1 MFCVNCG
8 NSMTPGGRFCFHCG
22 AQRKGSGAKEVA
34 DQDPLIGRTIDSRY
48 HIDAKLGAGGMGA
61 VYRATRLLIGDVAAV
76 KILHSEQVEN
86 PEMMERFRRE
96 AQAAARLKHPNA
108 VAIYD
113 FGVSGEGLVYLVME
127 LVEGENLRAFVR
139 RRGPLN
145 SQTAGEIISQACA
158 ALDEAHRFNIVHRD
172 IKPDNIVVTTTP
184 TGLRVKVLDFG
195 IAKLQ
200 DLTVDADHLT
210 QPGAMMGTPHYMSP
224 EQCLGEEIDGRSDIY
239 SLGIVLYEMLT
250 GTVPFNSLTPTAIV
264 VQQVTK
270 APPSLRTINNT
281 VTPAVEAV
289 VLRALEKQPQA
300 RPQTAGALMQELT
313 AAITGVRIT
322 QPVIPDTSQINIFSL
337 DMTNAPEVEPI
348 TQFSTPISESIT
360 LPGPHLFPRDA
371 VTSSPKSN
379 RLMPLLIA
387 AFLVLIIG
395 GGVAAW
401 LLVPPGGEMQTTET
415 QTSQDSS
422 GKTPSDAS
430 PSADNTTTDTGSA
443 ILPEPP
449 AGMAYVPGG
458 EFLMGS
464 DTGDEY
470 ERPQHSVIVNPF
482 FIDLN
487 EVTNEEYEEF
497 IEATGHKAP
506 PSWANGHHK
515 PGTARR
521 PVTGVDW
528 DDAKAYAEWK
538 GKRLPTEEEWE
549 FAARGTDGRRF
560 PWGDQ
565 WKPQAANAASTGHA
579 HPDNVGGHPTGLS
592 PFGAFDM
599 VGNVWEW
606 TASDFTPYSGGQ
618 TSANSTDES
627 KVVRGG
633 SYRSRMNE
641 ATTTVRRG
649 RPARGDQDYGDVGI
663 RCAKDATP

>member
-1 MFCVNCG
+1 
-8 NSMTPGGRFCFHCG
+8 MTPGGRFCFHCG
-22 AQRKGSGAKEVA
+22 NQRKDSSAKEIT

-48 HIDAKLGAGGMGA
+48 HIDAKVGAGAMGT
-61 VYRATRLLIGDVAAV
+61 VYCATRLLIGDLVAV

-86 PEMMERFRRE
+86 PEMLERFRRE

-113 FGVSGEGLVYLVME
+113 FGVSSDGLVYLVME

-145 SQTAGEIISQACA
+145 LQTAGEIISQACA

-184 TGLRVKVLDFG
+184 TGLRIKVLDFG

-250 GTVPFNSLTPTAIV
+250 GTVPFNSPTSTAIV

-300 RPQTAGALMQELT
+300 RPQTAGAFMQELT

-322 QPVIPDTSQINIFSL
+322 QPVIPDTSQINDVPPASSL
-337 DMTNAPEVEPI
+337 GTAKAPEVEPI
-348 TQFSTPISESIT
+348 TQFSTPLSESVT
-360 LPGPHLFPRDA
+360 LPGPHLFPSEA
-371 VTSSPKSN
+371 AGSPPKSS
-379 RLMPLLIA
+379 RLVPLLIT
-387 AFLVLIIG
+387 AFLLLIMG
-395 GGVAAW
+395 GAAAAW
-401 LLVPPGGEMQTTET
+401 LLRAPGGVKQTTET

-422 GKTPSDAS
+422 GETPSDAS
-430 PSADNTTTDTGSA
+430 QSADNTITEPDSA
-443 ILPEPP
+443 VPPEPP
-449 AGMAYVPGG
+449 PGMAYVPGG
-458 EFLMGS
+458 EFMMGS
-464 DTGDEY
+464 EIGDEL
-470 ERPQHSVIVNPF
+470 ERPPHSVSVNAF
-482 FIDLN
+482 FIDLY
-487 EVTNEEYEEF
+487 EVTNEEYKEF

-506 PSWANGHHK
+506 QGWSNGHYR

-528 DDAKAYAEWK
+528 DDANAYAEWK
-538 GKRLPTEEEWE
+538 GKRLPSEEEWE
-549 FAARGTDGRRF
+549 FAARGTDGRRY
-560 PWGDQ
+560 PWGEQ
-565 WKPQAANAASTGHA
+565 WKAKAANAASTGHA
-579 HPDNVGGHPTGLS
+579 HADKVGGHPAGVS
-592 PFGAFDM
+592 PFGAYDM

-606 TASDFTPYSGGQ
+606 TASDFTSYTGGQ
-618 TSANSTDES
+618 TSGESTDES

-633 SYRSRMNE
+633 SYRSRLNE
-641 ATTTVRRG
+641 ATTTVRRS
-649 RPARGDQDYGDVGI
+649 RPARGGQDYQDVGF
-663 RCAKDATP
+663 RCARDITP